1 MNEFKVDPF
10 SRPDPTP
17 EPNYALKLTAIEAQR
32 LVDFLTARLA
42 EVPPKKY
49 DERFCFT
56 VVHAGIGSHTEV
68 FDRAGRVS
76 RDLTD
81 YEAW

>member
-10 SRPDPTP
+10 SRPDAGV
-17 EPNYALKLTAIEAQR
+17 EPRYALKLTGIEAQR

-49 DERFCFT
+49 GERFCFT
-56 VVHAGIGSHTEV
+56 VVHTGIGNHTEV
-68 FDRAGRVS
+68 FDREGKATQ
-76 RDLTD
+76 DLTD